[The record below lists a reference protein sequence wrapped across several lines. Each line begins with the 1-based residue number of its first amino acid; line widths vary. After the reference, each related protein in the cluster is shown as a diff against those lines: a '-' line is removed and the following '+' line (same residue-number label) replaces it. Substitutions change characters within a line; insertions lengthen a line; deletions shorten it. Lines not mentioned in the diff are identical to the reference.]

1 MRFIRKRFTQSSTR
15 DTSTRDRAI
24 KTLNGVSRFSQSQL
38 GMSVRR
44 EYIMNQLQ
52 IQDLGCARCGGR
64 MDLSDAVF
72 LTTEFPAGIL
82 PPVVH
87 KRCRQK
93 YEKEKAKKNDKSN
106 T

>member
-24 KTLNGVSRFSQSQL
+24 KTLNGVSRFSQSSV

-44 EYIMNQLQ
+44 ELLMDKLQNQHSICERCQDHL
-52 IQDLGCARCGGR
+52 DLG
-64 MDLSDAVF
+64 DAVF
-72 LTTEFPAGIL
+72 LITRFDAGVI